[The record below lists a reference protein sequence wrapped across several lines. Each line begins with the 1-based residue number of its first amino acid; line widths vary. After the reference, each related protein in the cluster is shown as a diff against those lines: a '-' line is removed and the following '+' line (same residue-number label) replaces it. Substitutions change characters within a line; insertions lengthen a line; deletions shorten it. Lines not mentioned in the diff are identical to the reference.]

1 MDRVDLLWAALAD
14 IACATYEQ
22 LFRLCALSGHKRD
35 YILGCGGGL
44 RSETLCQMLADL
56 SGLELRLLPGFDQA
70 TLYGLT
76 ILCNCACGTGISD
89 TGWEPVH
96 RYFPR
101 QNALIRRYHERWREE
116 RLSLNPPVSNN

>member
-1 MDRVDLLWAALAD
+1 
-14 IACATYEQ
+14 
-22 LFRLCALSGHKRD
+22 
-35 YILGCGGGL
+35 
-44 RSETLCQMLADL
+44 MLADL

-76 ILCNCACGTGISD
+76 ILCDCACGTGMPNAD
-89 TGWEPVH
+89 REPVH

>member
-1 MDRVDLLWAALAD
+1 MNLRPYQNELV
-14 IACATYEQ
+14 EQ
-22 LFRLCALSGHKRD
+22 VRGAWREGFKAPC
-35 YILGCGGGL
+35 IVLGCGGGL

-76 ILCNCACGTGISD
+76 ILCDCACGTGMPNAD
-89 TGWEPVH
+89 REPVH

-101 QNALIRRYHERWREE
+101 RNALIHRYHERWREE